1 MSSQVEHTDV
11 GAYALGLLE
20 DGDRRAFEAHLDEC
34 EACSHE
40 LRQMTGMAEA
50 LSGIEPFLDS
60 AVGVAGDPPADPGRF
75 GGPDCMS
82 AGPPGTVSSISPA
95 EPGAEDP
102 SAPAA
107 PVIDM
112 LRRRRQAER
121 RFRRGTYIIGTAA
134 AAALLATGVT
144 IGSSLNNETVSPDQ
158 HSAHSP
164 AKSLVIWGERH
175 QAANNTTG
183 ASGVVGL
190 ESKGWGTHVGL
201 ELRGVKGPL
210 RCHLEAVSRSGE
222 RSVVTGWQV
231 PTKGYGVPGSPAP
244 LVTHGG
250 TAIVRS
256 DLSHFEVV
264 VDGGR
269 TVLLTIPL

>member
-20 DGDRRAFEAHLDEC
+20 EADRRAFEAHLAEC
-34 EACSHE
+34 GSCSGE
-40 LRQMTGMAEA
+40 LRQMAGMAEA
-50 LSGIEPFLDS
+50 LSGIGPFLES
-60 AVGVAGDPPADPGRF
+60 ADRAADEPPAGPGRH
-75 GGPDCMS
+75 GGASGAS
-82 AGPPGTVSSISPA
+82 AGPPGTVPSISPPA
-95 EPGAEDP
+95 PGEEDP

-112 LRRRRQAER
+112 LRQKRRAER

-144 IGSSLNNETVSPDQ
+144 IGASLDDGAAPSDQ
-158 HSAHSP
+158 HSGHGP
-164 AKSLVIWGERH
+164 AQALVIWGERH
-175 QAANNTTG
+175 RASNAATG

-210 RCHLEAVSRSGE
+210 KCHLEAVSRSGE

-231 PTKGYGVPGSPAP
+231 PVKGYGVPGSPAP
-244 LVTHGG
+244 LITHGG
-250 TAIVRS
+250 TGIVRG
-256 DLSHFEVV
+256 DLSRFEVV
-264 VDGGR
+264 VDNGGP
-269 TVLLTIPL
+269 VLLTIPL

>member
-20 DGDRRAFEAHLDEC
+20 DGDRRAFEVHLSDC
-34 EACSHE
+34 ESCSEE
-40 LRQMTGMAEA
+40 LRQMTGMARA
-50 LSGIEPFLDS
+50 LSGIGPFLAS
-60 AVGVAGDPPADPGRF
+60 ADQVADEPPD
-75 GGPDCMS
+75 GPDRLDG
-82 AGPPGTVSSISPA
+82 AGGTSGRPPGTVSTLSPR
-95 EPGAEDP
+95 EPGEEDP
-102 SAPAA
+102 SAAAA

-112 LRRRRQAER
+112 LRRRQRAER
-121 RFRRGTYIIGTAA
+121 RFRRGTYIIGTVA

-144 IGSSLNNETVSPDQ
+144 IGTSLDNESVSPDQ
-158 HSAHSP
+158 HAGHGP
-164 AKSLVIWGERH
+164 AQALVIWGERH
-175 QAANNTTG
+175 QAANTGTG

-210 RCHLEAVSRSGE
+210 RCHLEAVSRNGE

-231 PTKGYGVPGSPAP
+231 PPKGYGVPGSPAP

-250 TAIVRS
+250 TGILRK
-256 DLSHFEVV
+256 DLSRFEVV
-264 VDGGR
+264 VDNGGP
-269 TVLLTIPL
+269 VLLTIPL